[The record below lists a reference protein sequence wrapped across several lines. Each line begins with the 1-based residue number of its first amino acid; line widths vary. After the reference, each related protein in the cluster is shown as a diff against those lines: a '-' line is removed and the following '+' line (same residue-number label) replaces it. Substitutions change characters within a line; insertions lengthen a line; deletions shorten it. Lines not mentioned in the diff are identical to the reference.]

1 MRIELFSKREQER
14 LSLPRIQSIF
24 LMKKHGK
31 KHREIAE
38 GCNCSAS
45 TVSDTLNLYKHPN
58 KAIWELMNLYE
69 KSRYVFE
76 RQNSNLKSRE
86 RRQGV
91 LEDPQK
97 QDYVHDKLINE
108 EWSPEMIANEM
119 CKDLKDKSLSKGTIY
134 NYIKKNKPELKEYLY
149 MRGKPRKQR
158 VAHRRSRFKVK
169 QRETKKRIDQRP
181 KAVNNRK
188 EFGHWEVDLV
198 VGIKQGSKYV
208 IMSLVERKTR
218 YKHFV
223 RMPNREAQTT
233 LSYLRAF
240 ILNQQKGAVKSL
252 TFDNGGEF
260 SVFYMHQLEKHYSG
274 LKVYYTDTYAPQQKG
289 SNEHANGRL
298 RRKFPKGTDFV
309 NVKQEEINR
318 ETKKLNNKPMKVLGN
333 KKPAVAFEE
342 ELELLQQEQVK
353 AA

>member
-1 MRIELFSKREQER
+1 MRIELFSKKVQER

-31 KHREIAE
+31 THREIAR
-38 GCNCSAS
+38 GCDCSAS
-45 TVSDTLNLYKHPN
+45 TVSDTLNLYRHPS
-58 KAIWELMNLYE
+58 KAIWELMNSYE
-69 KSRYVFE
+69 RARYVFE
-76 RQNSNLKSRE
+76 RQKSNIKSRE
-86 RRQGV
+86 CRQGV

-119 CKDLKDKSLSKGTIY
+119 PKSLKGKKVCRGTIY
-134 NYIKKNKPELKEYLY
+134 NYIKENKPELKEYLY

-158 VAHRRSRFKVK
+158 VTHRRSRFKAK

-181 KAVNNRK
+181 EAVNNRK

-198 VGIKQGSKYV
+198 IGAKQGSKYV

-240 ILNQQKGAVKSL
+240 IINQQEGAVKSL

-260 SVFYMHQLEKHYSG
+260 SEFFMHRLEKLYGG
-274 LKVYYTDTYAPQQKG
+274 LRVYYTDTYAPQQKG

-298 RRKFPKGTDFV
+298 RRKYPKGTDFI
-309 NVKQEEINR
+309 NVEQKELNI
-318 ETKKLNNKPMKVLGN
+318 ETKKLNNKPMKIIG
-333 KKPAVAFEE
+333 KRKPVVAFEE
-342 ELELLQQEQVK
+342 ELGLLQQKRIE